1 MLTIFEMSF
10 FILSRGRRFSVHF
23 FYLLGR
29 FFLQVGCNYV
39 IAKYYF

>member
-23 FYLLGR
+23 FLLGR
-29 FFLQVGCNYV
+29 FFYKLAV
-39 IAKYYF
+39 IM

>member
-1 MLTIFEMSF
+1 MLTIFEMLF

-29 FFLQVGCNYV
+29 FFYKLAV
-39 IAKYYF
+39 IM